1 MKVFFALAACV
12 ASAVAQGVVIVSPP
26 PFYTLH
32 RGQGFVVDVDRTPSL
47 TGSDDVAVAIGI
59 QSCVNGPAGQ
69 CPAGTSSGN
78 IGTPLF
84 QGLYAPTPVGNGH
97 SDLAQNFTVTVPSFL
112 PPGPALLSVAHFALV
127 IGVEPFLEVVN
138 QTVIIA

>member
-1 MKVFFALAACV
+1 MKVIFALAACV
-12 ASAVAQGVVIVSPP
+12 ASAVAQSVVIASPP
-26 PFYTLH
+26 AFYTLH
-32 RGQGFVVDVDRTPSL
+32 RGQGFVVDVDRT
-47 TGSDDVAVAIGI
+47 
-59 QSCVNGPAGQ
+59 SCVNGPAGQ
-69 CPAGTSSGN
+69 CPSGTSSGN

-84 QGLYAPTPVGNGH
+84 QGLYAPTPVGNGR

-112 PPGPALLSVAHFALV
+112 PPGPALLSVAHFGLV